1 MTKIGILGAGESGV
15 GAAILAVKKG
25 YDVFVSDARAI
36 REDFRKELEIL
47 NIPFEEKGHDFE
59 KLDQTDLIVKSP
71 GIPDTA
77 PIVRKLVDHGREV
90 ISEIEFAFRH
100 CNGNVIA
107 ITGSNG
113 KTTTTTLC
121 HHLLKENGITSA
133 MCGNVGVSFAR
144 AVASGDHDWFVVEVS
159 SFQLDGTR
167 TFRPDIGII
176 LNITPD
182 HLDRYG
188 GSFDRYADSKLRIAM
203 NMRDGDVLI
212 INKDDEAIL
221 SRLSQVDRSVRIV
234 ETGLDQTLPYNL
246 GAELSGRHNRFN
258 AVCAITAAKLA
269 GVGEDGIQ
277 GALDTFRKPAHRME
291 FVAEIDGVRYIND
304 SKATN
309 VDSTFYALDAVD
321 APVIWIAGGEDKGN
335 DYSVLHDLVKSKVEV
350 LICLGIENEKL
361 ISTCKG
367 IVDEIIETK
376 SALDAVGSAAK
387 RAKAGSTVLLS
398 PACASFDLFKNYMD
412 RGDQFKMAVN
422 SLKTK

>member
-25 YDVFVSDARAI
+25 YDVFVSDARSI

-77 PIVRKLVDHGREV
+77 LIVRELVDHGREV

-121 HHLLKENGITSA
+121 HHLLKENGITST
-133 MCGNVGVSFAR
+133 MCGNVGASFAR

-203 NMRDGDVLI
+203 NMRGGDALI
-212 INKDDEAIL
+212 INKDDEAIM

-246 GAELSGRHNRFN
+246 GEELAGRHNRFN
-258 AVCAITAAKLA
+258 ASCAIAAAKRA
-269 GVGEDGIQ
+269 GVREEGVQD
-277 GALDTFRKPAHRME
+277 ALDTFRKPATGWNLWPGLT
-291 FVAEIDGVRYIND
+291 ACG
-304 SKATN
+304 
-309 VDSTFYALDAVD
+309 
-321 APVIWIAGGEDKGN
+321 
-335 DYSVLHDLVKSKVEV
+335 
-350 LICLGIENEKL
+350 
-361 ISTCKG
+361 IST
-367 IVDEIIETK
+367 T
-376 SALDAVGSAAK
+376 AK
-387 RAKAGSTVLLS
+387 RPMLTRHSTHSTLL
-398 PACASFDLFKNYMD
+398 MH
-412 RGDQFKMAVN
+412 R
-422 SLKTK
+422 